1 MLINKVCAVD
11 TLENLVGSLSQFPD
25 TRYMGSKRKLLPSL
39 AQIFNQLKFKSA
51 LDAFSGTSSVAYL
64 LKTMGKHV
72 DTNDYMRFNYYIA
85 KALIENSK
93 TKLTPDEV
101 NEIIQFTPSGKFNF
115 IEQEFAGLYYSK
127 KDCRWLD
134 SAVANIEMLTN
145 QYKKAIALT
154 ALCRA
159 CIKKRPRG
167 IFTYTGMRY
176 DDGRKDLKLD
186 LADHFVAAVEMINN
200 SIINKGTTC
209 KAYNQDIMTFQ
220 RTDYDLVYFDPPYL
234 SLKSDN
240 EYTRRYHF
248 LEGLVSYWSHVQIN
262 HSTKTKKFDRFDSD
276 FTHRETIVSAF
287 EELFDRYRKSK
298 LVLSYS
304 SNCYPDSTALKKL
317 LKNSG
322 KEVELVEIDYVYSVG
337 THGHKKN
344 NQSNQVKEYV
354 FLGL

>member
-1 MLINKVCAVD
+1 MSSQA
-11 TLENLVGSLSQFPD
+11 ESLVQEESLVNFPD
-25 TRYMGSKRKLLPSL
+25 TRYMGSKRKLLTSL
-39 AQIFNQLKFKSA
+39 SSIFEQLDFDTA

-64 LKTMGKHV
+64 LKMMGKSV

-85 KALIENSK
+85 KALVENSRI
-93 TKLTPDEV
+93 KLNDDEV
-101 NEIIQFTPSGKFNF
+101 QEIIQFNSSEKSNF
-115 IEQEFAGLYYSK
+115 IEKEFSGLYYSK

-134 SAVANIEMLTN
+134 SAIANIEFLSN
-145 QYKKAIALT
+145 PYKKAIALT

-176 DDGRKDLKLD
+176 DDGRKDLKIE
-186 LADHFVAAVEMINN
+186 LAYHFIAAVKMIND
-200 SIINKGTTC
+200 SVINTGEQC
-209 KAYNQDIMTFQ
+209 RAFNQDIMKFKK
-220 RTDYDLVYFDPPYL
+220 TDYDLVYLDPPYL

-248 LEGLVSYWSHVQIN
+248 LEGLVSYWSHVEIN
-262 HSTKTKKFDRFDSD
+262 RSTKTKKFDRFDSM
-276 FTHRETIVSAF
+276 FTHKDTIVPAF
-287 EELFDRYRKSK
+287 EELFDRYKKST

-304 SNCYPDSTALKKL
+304 SNCFPNADILKGMI
-317 LKNSG
+317 KNSG
-322 KEVELVEIDYVYSVG
+322 KAVELVEIDYVYSVG